1 MNEIKWLLNEIEE
14 QIKKIKNDSS
24 WNWISEFAYLLIQ
37 LSTELWEAKKEFI
50 RLKTQYDISFETKVS
65 DIMSKQEKLNK
76 TAAETQAT
84 IELKELKIDRSEA
97 EQSVIYLEIILRSYY
112 EFLNAIKFELREVI
126 KSNSI
131 TNKYNEWY

>member
-1 MNEIKWLLNEIEE
+1 
-14 QIKKIKNDSS
+14 
-24 WNWISEFAYLLIQ
+24 
-37 LSTELWEAKKEFI
+37 
-50 RLKTQYDISFETKVS
+50 
-65 DIMSKQEKLNK
+65 MSKQEKLNK

-131 TNKYNEWY
+131 TNKYNE